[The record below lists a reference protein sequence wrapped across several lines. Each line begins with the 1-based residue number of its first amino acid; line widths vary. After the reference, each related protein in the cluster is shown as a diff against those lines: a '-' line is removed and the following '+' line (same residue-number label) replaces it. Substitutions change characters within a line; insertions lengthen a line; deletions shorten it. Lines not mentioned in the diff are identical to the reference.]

1 MTAPAA
7 AGRVNL
13 HVTVVVAGVAGVMIL
28 GRSGAG
34 KSSLALAVVEHFRL
48 RGRFAALVADDGVW
62 LSVAAGRLVAEAPQ
76 AIAGLVE
83 IRGLGPAAC
92 DHEPRAVIDR
102 AVRLVPRADAPRIA
116 AEGAA
121 ETVLGLAIPALDLA
135 EGDTAGAVRALVA
148 WLETA
153 RAAPGS

>member
-7 AGRVNL
+7 AGP
-13 HVTVVVAGVAGVMIL
+13 
-28 GRSGAG
+28 G

-83 IRGLGPAAC
+83 IRGLLDQQGDAMTCTPKEFARCAHP
-92 DHEPRAVIDR
+92 DMLGELAGEILTLSHLSGDDR
-102 AVRLVPRADAPRIA
+102 KN
-116 AEGAA
+116 
-121 ETVLGLAIPALDLA
+121 
-135 EGDTAGAVRALVA
+135 
-148 WLETA
+148 
-153 RAAPGS
+153 